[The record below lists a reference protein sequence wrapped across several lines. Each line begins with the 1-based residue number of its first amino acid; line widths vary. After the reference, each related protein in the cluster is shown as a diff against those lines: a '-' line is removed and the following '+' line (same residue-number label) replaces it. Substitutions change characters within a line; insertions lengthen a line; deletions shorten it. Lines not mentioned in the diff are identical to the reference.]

1 MEGPNYARH
10 AFAAEM
16 QNLEHDLL
24 QMGSMAEGMVAQA
37 VEALVA
43 LDPGVAM
50 VVIRRDDEI
59 DKRDLEIESHCLRL
73 LVLQSPTG
81 SDLREIGAVMKII
94 TDIERVGDLAVDVA
108 KIAMKIEKEM
118 GTVDFVDLPK
128 IAGIARTMFRDS
140 LEAFVKRDAELAV
153 RICQTDDEVDTLYRD
168 LRNQIHEHMRNSPE
182 DVVSTSW
189 IMLALHHI
197 ERIADHA
204 VNIAERVNFMVTG
217 QLVQLAKSHQ
227 SDSVSGL

>member
-118 GTVDFVDLPK
+118 GTVD
-128 IAGIARTMFRDS
+128 
-140 LEAFVKRDAELAV
+140 
-153 RICQTDDEVDTLYRD
+153 
-168 LRNQIHEHMRNSPE
+168 
-182 DVVSTSW
+182 
-189 IMLALHHI
+189 
-197 ERIADHA
+197 
-204 VNIAERVNFMVTG
+204 
-217 QLVQLAKSHQ
+217 
-227 SDSVSGL
+227 

>member
-128 IAGIARTMFRDS
+128 IAGIARTMFRDA

>member
-73 LVLQSPTG
+73 LVLQSPTRT
-81 SDLREIGAVMKII
+81 DLREIGAVMKII

>member
-16 QNLEHDLL
+16 HNLEHDLL
-24 QMGSMAEGMVAQA
+24 QMGSMAEGMVTQS

-50 VVIRRDDEI
+50 VAIRRDDEI
-59 DKRDLEIESHCLRL
+59 DKRDLEIEAHCLRL

-94 TDIERVGDLAVDVA
+94 TDIERVGDLAVDIA

-128 IAGIARTMFRDS
+128 IAGIARTMFRDA

-153 RICQTDDEVDTLYRD
+153 RICQTDDEVDSLYRG
-168 LRNQIHEHMRNSPE
+168 LRNQIHEHMRSSPE

-227 SDSVSGL
+227 TESASGI

>member
-1 MEGPNYARH
+1 
-10 AFAAEM
+10 
-16 QNLEHDLL
+16 
-24 QMGSMAEGMVAQA
+24 
-37 VEALVA
+37 
-43 LDPGVAM
+43 
-50 VVIRRDDEI
+50 
-59 DKRDLEIESHCLRL
+59 
-73 LVLQSPTG
+73 
-81 SDLREIGAVMKII
+81 
-94 TDIERVGDLAVDVA
+94 
-108 KIAMKIEKEM
+108 
-118 GTVDFVDLPK
+118 
-128 IAGIARTMFRDS
+128 IARTMFRDS